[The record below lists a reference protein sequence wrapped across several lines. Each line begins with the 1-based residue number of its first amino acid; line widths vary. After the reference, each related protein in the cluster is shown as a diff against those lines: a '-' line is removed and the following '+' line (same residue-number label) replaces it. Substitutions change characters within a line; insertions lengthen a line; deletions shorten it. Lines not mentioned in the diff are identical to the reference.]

1 VNLAER
7 LKYERE
13 QQKMSQIL
21 VSKKLEIPR
30 KLLSEWEQGKSVPN
44 LEMLQRISEFYGL
57 TIKDLF
63 KSPPPKTIP
72 AKIRNFFI
80 KLDIGGSFNLISF
93 SLWHPYHYFC
103 ASCFIKNELQYL

>member
-1 VNLAER
+1 MNLAER

-80 KLDIGGSFNLISF
+80 KLDIEDRSILFLLVFGIPIIIFALLVS
-93 SLWHPYHYFC
+93 
-103 ASCFIKNELQYL
+103 